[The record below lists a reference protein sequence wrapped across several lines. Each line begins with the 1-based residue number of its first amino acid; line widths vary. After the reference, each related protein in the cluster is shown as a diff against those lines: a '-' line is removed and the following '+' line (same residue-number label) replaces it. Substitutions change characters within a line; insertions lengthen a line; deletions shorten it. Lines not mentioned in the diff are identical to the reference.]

1 MRGGSATPADEV
13 ALPMEGTSTERRAP
27 TAHAPV
33 TAMMNLASLTVGTV
47 QDRTATICD
56 QSVPNSSWRPGLG
69 QQG

>member
-1 MRGGSATPADEV
+1 
-13 ALPMEGTSTERRAP
+13 MEGTSTERRAP

>member
-1 MRGGSATPADEV
+1 
-13 ALPMEGTSTERRAP
+13 MEGTSTERCAP
-27 TAHAPV
+27 IAQAPV
-33 TAMMNLASLTVGTV
+33 TGMMDLAVRTVGTV